1 MQSTVN
7 DPMTPGF
14 TFPLLTATITNN
26 TNSTNN
32 TEKPVMCNAMLIPCP
47 HAGCTGQLSNDFLP
61 EQITEDREDANLLS
75 YYPDVLARIHALIPE
90 RQNNELSKKIAIN
103 YESYP
108 ETDIDSTWDNDNIVE
123 PVGLLRDYTAKTST
137 MISCNVCNNWYIVC
151 LKCRTPCYIK
161 AFCGAFSEDKFN
173 PDENKYDSAG
183 YVELCRKTVTCL
195 DNTGDEATRE
205 LIGIHKPSENVEF
218 KSVLPNI
225 IVKSVKEWRPPKPG
239 TGPDSEHESES
250 ESEEESFDEDDWR
263 YWYNVLDKGAIWAR
277 DPRLNL
283 YVDNSRFRPL
293 LCGTDGGFDIEYL
306 CRSCQSTYSFTDK

>member
-1 MQSTVN
+1 MQSPVN

-14 TFPLLTATITNN
+14 TFPLLTATITN
-26 TNSTNN
+26 ST
-32 TEKPVMCNAMLIPCP
+32 TSTTKPVMCNAMLIPCP

-61 EQITEDREDANLLS
+61 EQITEDREESNMLS
-75 YYPDVLARIHALIPE
+75 YYPDVLTRIHALIPE

-108 ETDIDSTWDNDNIVE
+108 ETDFDSTWDNDNIVE
-123 PVGLLRDYTAKTST
+123 PIELLRDYTAKTST
-137 MISCNVCNNWYIVC
+137 MISCNVCNNWYIMC
-151 LKCRTPCYIK
+151 LKCRVPCYIK

-183 YVELCRKTVTCL
+183 YVELCRKVIAYTDTDGVSTQ
-195 DNTGDEATRE
+195 RE
-205 LIGIHKPSENVEF
+205 LIGIHTPSENVEF

-239 TGPDSEHESES
+239 TGQEPESDSEQES
-250 ESEEESFDEDDWR
+250 ESEEESFDSDDWR
-263 YWYNVLDKGAIWAR
+263 YWYNVLDKGAIWVR

-293 LCGTDGGFDIEYL
+293 LCGTDGGFPIEYL
-306 CRSCQSTYSFTDK
+306 CRSCQTTYSFTDK